1 MPSPNRKMSFKNKVR
16 TQISQARLKVTSSG
30 AYKMTAARKAALMK
44 AVKASAE
51 ARRGKQTAANANKA
65 RSAANSGRKSMG
77 VRSKARN
84 AVSQAKMKARP
95 VRARVSGAVRGAV
108 KGAIKSAR
116 GKVTSVRANKARND
130 ANSGRKSMGVK
141 SKAKNVVSQANMK
154 SKPVRARVKGAVKG
168 ATKYAKG
175 KATTLRANKAR
186 SDANSGR
193 KSMSLR
199 NKAKTVVSQ
208 ANMKAKPALKT
219 VGKAAISA
227 KNTTS
232 KKVSKLL
239 GTDGKNGPQ
248 NGRGGRR
255 GSQGGKTMGQ
265 TTITGPSTR
274 AKVSGLPTKPS
285 KSGPAA
291 RPKGSST
298 ARAITSESKKLQ
310 ARGAKPATAKRT
322 AQQKVKLQKKKK

>member
-1 MPSPNRKMSFKNKVR
+1 MSFKNKVR

-108 KGAIKSAR
+108 KGA
-116 GKVTSVRANKARND
+116 
-130 ANSGRKSMGVK
+130 
-141 SKAKNVVSQANMK
+141 
-154 SKPVRARVKGAVKG
+154 
-168 ATKYAKG
+168 TKYAKG

-219 VGKAAISA
+219 VGKAASSA

-322 AQQKVKLQKKKK
+322 AQQKVKSQKKKKK